1 MTTDTPETTSEPR
14 FINRSTKLVYV
25 QRPDGTDRVV
35 RPFRE
40 LGVVAGRLEE
50 DCVVEGEHYSKFSG
64 LLEPFPVADSPAA
77 LPAEAKDPMDP
88 NDRGV
93 AARAMASGQFAAD
106 GEVVG
111 PDGKVKYDI
120 PQHDPEHPEHDP
132 NFVPEPVDDAVAV
145 DPDAPVAA
153 TDPVETVEPAAPVVD
168 EEEEIEDKPL
178 TKVSGIGS
186 KLAGNLT
193 AVGIETA
200 AALADHQED
209 EQQEA
214 LVEVPGVRN
223 LEHAAQLVA
232 NAQELLGWEDAEEED
247 EPE

>member
-1 MTTDTPETTSEPR
+1 MTADTTKTETAEPR
-14 FINRSTKLVYV
+14 FINRSNKLVYV
-25 QRPDGTDRVV
+25 TRPDGSDRVV
-35 RPFRE
+35 RCFRE

-50 DCVVEGEHYSKFSG
+50 DCVVVGEHYRKFSG
-64 LLEPFPVADSPAA
+64 LLEPFPVADAPAA
-77 LPAEAKDPMDP
+77 IPAETKDVMDP

-120 PQHDPEHPEHDP
+120 PQHDPAHPDHDP
-132 NFVPEPVDDAVAV
+132 NFVPEPVDDAVAIS
-145 DPDAPVAA
+145 PDAPTVA
-153 TDPVETVEPAAPVVD
+153 TDPVDTVEPEAPPV
-168 EEEEIEDKPL
+168 EEEVEDKPL

-200 AALADHQED
+200 AALADHQDE
-209 EQQEA
+209 EQQEQ

-232 NAQELLGWEDAEEED
+232 NAQELLGWEDAEDDAD